1 MTSTNSHKAKQD
13 TSGKHRRLTQ
23 SEIESLRQEMRHAGD
38 WAKKELAKRRQTND
52 KT

>member
-1 MTSTNSHKAKQD
+1 MTSTNAHKAKQD

-23 SEIESLRQEMRHAGD
+23 YEIESLQQEMRHASD
-38 WAKKELAKRRQTND
+38 WMKKALVKRRETNK